1 MNKEF
6 LYRLLNTVSVSG
18 NEEANQRHVLDY
30 TRDFSDRQYVD
41 SVGNAVAVI
50 NENAKCRVLITGHI
64 DEIGYR
70 VTNIDSEGFIHVQ
83 KAGGVRGKLYVG
95 APMQIIHEGEKVNAV
110 GVYTSELLKKS
121 DFSDSDLIL
130 DIGAKSKEE
139 ALKKVSVGD
148 SVCGDTTVREMLN
161 DFITCRA
168 LDDKAGAFT
177 VIEAGKLAKE
187 KGAENGIYILSAA
200 GEETS
205 SRGAFHGSVNID
217 PTCAIAVDVTWAQDY
232 PGADPSETGDI
243 RVGGG
248 PVLCLSGMVNK
259 KMNELLKQ
267 IASEKN
273 IPLQYEVAGGG
284 TYTDGDTIVRTN
296 KGVPMA
302 LVSIPER
309 YMHSSAE
316 IVSLKDIEQCI
327 ELISEFCIRIN
338 EDFDFNP
345 LKV

>member
-1 MNKEF
+1 MNREF

-130 DIGAKSKEE
+130 DIGAKNKEE

-177 VIEAGKLAKE
+177 VIEAGKLARE
-187 KGAENGIYILSAA
+187 KGAENGI
-200 GEETS
+200 
-205 SRGAFHGSVNID
+205 
-217 PTCAIAVDVTWAQDY
+217 
-232 PGADPSETGDI
+232 
-243 RVGGG
+243 
-248 PVLCLSGMVNK
+248 
-259 KMNELLKQ
+259 
-267 IASEKN
+267 
-273 IPLQYEVAGGG
+273 
-284 TYTDGDTIVRTN
+284 
-296 KGVPMA
+296 
-302 LVSIPER
+302 
-309 YMHSSAE
+309 
-316 IVSLKDIEQCI
+316 
-327 ELISEFCIRIN
+327 
-338 EDFDFNP
+338 
-345 LKV
+345 